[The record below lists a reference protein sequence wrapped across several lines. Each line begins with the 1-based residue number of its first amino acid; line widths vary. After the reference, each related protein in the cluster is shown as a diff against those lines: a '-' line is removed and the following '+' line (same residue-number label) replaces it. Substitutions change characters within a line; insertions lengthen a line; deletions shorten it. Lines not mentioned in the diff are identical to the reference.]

1 MKRKITIM
9 ICVICCLGLVACGE
23 KEEQNND
30 VVEKEVAAVEDKPA
44 EDNTEADKE
53 NESESSLPEVEASDE
68 VISEATGEVIGDI
81 DIPADGLTMEGMSE
95 QVIGL
100 DIPVYVAEDGSNV
113 GYDGKNF
120 TLLFPSPMYVTEYTD
135 TGVRAQ
141 TEAVDFVLSVM
152 SNFSDAPESVN
163 ETRNEVKEVI
173 GNYVIVSRLAKN
185 TDNAFIKTYN
195 IYNTVDGTSIQMT
208 LTINKDDEYLD
219 YDNALIEQYIP
230 ALEESIKNN
239 LQ

>member
-1 MKRKITIM
+1 MKKNVLLVVLMITIATIM
-9 ICVICCLGLVACGE
+9 VGCGNKNTE
-23 KEEQNND
+23 KTTENNE
-30 VVEKEVAAVEDKPA
+30 VVESVT
-44 EDNTEADKE
+44 TETTQ
-53 NESESSLPEVEASDE
+53 EVEE
-68 VISEATGEVIGDI
+68 TTEEPITEEPVEEEVIGDV
-81 DIPADGLTMEGMSE
+81 DIAADGLTMADMTE

-113 GYDGKNF
+113 AYDGKNF

-208 LTINKDDEYLD
+208 LTINKEDEYLD
-219 YDNALIEQYIP
+219 YDNTLIKQYIP
-230 ALEESIKNN
+230 AFENSIKNN